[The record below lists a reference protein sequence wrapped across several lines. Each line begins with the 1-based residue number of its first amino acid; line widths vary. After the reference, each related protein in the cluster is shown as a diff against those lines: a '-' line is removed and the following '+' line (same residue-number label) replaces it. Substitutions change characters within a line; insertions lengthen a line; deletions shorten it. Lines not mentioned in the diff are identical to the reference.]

1 MFRLE
6 RFIEVLEFTYLPVG
20 KYFSC
25 VNTNWYH
32 GEHCPRKLTKVKV
45 WFALWSDT
53 VYVGN
58 QGRDEWYKLSAF
70 CWIVFHIHWSV
81 SFDCI
86 FTTTFSTTI
95 VFYTFFYAW
104 VRQKNKDILQPFFA
118 KSGQTTWTIYLNV
131 HPDILKFSFHNSS
144 TKFQCKRVSNQNC
157 FLGHDCARLTC
168 LVFWRT
174 IQLQNQ
180 LLSPW
185 FLQVLQK

>member
-32 GEHCPRKLTKVKV
+32 GEYCPRKLTKVKV

-70 CWIVFHIHWSV
+70 CWIVFHIPWSV
-81 SFDCI
+81 SMVA
-86 FTTTFSTTI
+86 FSQPRFQQRLFLI
-95 VFYTFFYAW
+95 YAW
-104 VRQKNKDILQPFFA
+104 VRQKTKTFYNHSFPNLDKPLGQYIWMYIQIFWSSLSTILQQNFNA
-118 KSGQTTWTIYLNV
+118 KGFQTRIV
-131 HPDILKFSFHNSS
+131 
-144 TKFQCKRVSNQNC
+144 
-157 FLGHDCARLTC
+157 FLAMTAH
-168 LVFWRT
+168 V
-174 IQLQNQ
+174 
-180 LLSPW
+180 
-185 FLQVLQK
+185 

>member
-6 RFIEVLEFTYLPVG
+6 CFIEVLEFTYLPVG

-25 VNTNWYH
+25 VNINWYH

-95 VFYTFFYAW
+95 VFYAFFYVW
-104 VRQKNKDILQPFFA
+104 VRQKTKTFYNRSLPNLDKPLGQYIWMYIQIFWSSLSTILQQNFNA
-118 KSGQTTWTIYLNV
+118 KGFQTRIV
-131 HPDILKFSFHNSS
+131 
-144 TKFQCKRVSNQNC
+144 
-157 FLGHDCARLTC
+157 FLTMTAH
-168 LVFWRT
+168 V
-174 IQLQNQ
+174 
-180 LLSPW
+180 
-185 FLQVLQK
+185 